1 MRKGYC
7 RFGFGA
13 WNAEL
18 KIGEGKKA
26 TATAEIVGRGVHKY
40 AGPIDHAKMIMNVA
54 FLLCTYGGKYS
65 DCQMI
70 IGQCLEPLRRYLT
83 EYATKGNMSSHD
95 LTVIFGQLLD
105 AMDGKGTV
113 PQLVQKMLMR
123 IVRCKRAK
131 TYRCRWPRC
140 M

>member
-26 TATAEIVGRGVHKY
+26 MATAEIVGRGVHKY

-54 FLLCTYGGKYS
+54 FLLCTNGGNS

-95 LTVIFGQLLD
+95 LTVNPSSS
-105 AMDGKGTV
+105 ASCST
-113 PQLVQKMLMR
+113 PWTA
-123 IVRCKRAK
+123 RA
-131 TYRCRWPRC
+131 RCRSSCRRC
-140 M
+140 